1 MVRMLYWWHKDF
13 PHPFRA
19 ATKRRA
25 TNEEDGIIDL
35 GSFLLG
41 SCFTV
46 NHKKNYF
53 VVGQF
58 EMVEGE
64 VDYCLEVEE
73 ISKNAYE
80 LLGKINMVKDVVI
93 NKCFSVQFYEC
104 IGGESILVDLVN
116 LKDEFPRA
124 KAVPASYI
132 DDNGVGV
139 VPFMGG
145 VESLDNILLRCIQ
158 TNVFI
163 FYEKGVKRGF
173 VFTGA

>member
-58 EMVEGE
+58 EARLKVKWVIPWKSKKYPRMLMNHRVRSMR
-64 VDYCLEVEE
+64 LKTLLS
-73 ISKNAYE
+73 ISISASNSMNA
-80 LLGKINMVKDVVI
+80 L
-93 NKCFSVQFYEC
+93 
-104 IGGESILVDLVN
+104 
-116 LKDEFPRA
+116 
-124 KAVPASYI
+124 
-132 DDNGVGV
+132 
-139 VPFMGG
+139 GG
-145 VESLDNILLRCIQ
+145 VHFGRLGE
-158 TNVFI
+158 F
-163 FYEKGVKRGF
+163 KG
-173 VFTGA
+173 